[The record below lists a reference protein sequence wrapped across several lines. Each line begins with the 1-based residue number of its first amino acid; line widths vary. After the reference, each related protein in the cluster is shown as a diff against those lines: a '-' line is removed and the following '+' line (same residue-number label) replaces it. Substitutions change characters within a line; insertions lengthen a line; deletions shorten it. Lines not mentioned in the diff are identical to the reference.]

1 MTSNVGAVDRAIRLV
16 LGVALIALGLTHVL
30 TGTVAIIAY
39 IVGAIALLTAAVRF
53 CPAWT
58 LLGIHTRVLKST
70 QPR

>member
-1 MTSNVGAVDRAIRLV
+1 MTSNVGAVDRAVRLV

-39 IVGAIALLTAAVRF
+39 IVGAIALLTTAVRS

-58 LLGIHTRVLKST
+58 LLGINTRVLKST